1 MELDFEHCYRAV
13 DSRDPRFDGCFYTA
27 VRTTGIYCRPSC
39 PAVTPKRENVTF
51 YVSAAAAQRGGFR
64 ACRRCRPDAAPG
76 SPEWDSRADTVGR
89 AMRLIGDGVVDR
101 DGVPGLAARL
111 GYTERHLN
119 RILTAELG
127 AGPLALARA
136 QRAQTAR
143 ILVETT
149 ELGLAEIAFAAGFGS
164 VRQFNDTMLA
174 VYARSPSQMRE
185 KRPSGRSEAG
195 VVNLRL
201 AYRPPLHASALLGF
215 LAARTL
221 PGVDAVVDGTY
232 HRGLNL
238 PHGTAQVAL
247 TPGDRWIHATLRLGD
262 VRDLAPAVARC
273 RRLLDLDA
281 DPVAVDALLG
291 ADPAL
296 AAAVGAE
303 PGVRVPRAVDG
314 FETAVRA
321 IVGQQVSV
329 AGARTTLVRI
339 LTAAAAP
346 GPSSSPGAGTGTG
359 TPDELLAPTRGTAGH
374 LIGSPPVDIHDAL
387 PEPSP
392 STAVT
397 HSDFPPPELVAGF
410 PSAETPA
417 GPRSAE
423 TNASFRSAETNAG
436 LPLAMTGIP
445 SADALAGLPSAVT
458 SVRSTD
464 ALAGLPLDAV
474 MAHFPSTEALT
485 GFPSAEVIAGLPD
498 SAFGMPAARRASIR
512 ALAEAVADG
521 KLDLDPGADRAETI
535 ARLVELP
542 GIGPWT
548 AGYVAMRAIG
558 DPDVFLPTDLAA
570 RRGAEALGL
579 PGTAKALATH
589 AEEHWRPWR
598 SYALIRLWRAA

>member
-76 SPEWDSRADTVGR
+76 SPEWDTRADTVGR
-89 AMRLIGDGVVDR
+89 AMRLIGDGIVDR
-101 DGVPGLAARL
+101 EGVPGLAARL

-119 RILTAELG
+119 RMLTTELG

-149 ELGLAEIAFAAGFGS
+149 RLGLADIAFAAGFGS
-164 VRQFNDTMLA
+164 VRQFNETMLE

-185 KRPSGRSEAG
+185 KQTRTDRGEAG
-195 VVNLRL
+195 VVTLRL
-201 AYRPPLHASALLGF
+201 AYRPPLHAGSLLEF
-215 LAARTL
+215 FAARTL
-221 PGVDAVVDGTY
+221 PGVDEVAGGAY
-232 HRGLNL
+232 RRGLNL
-238 PHGTAQVAL
+238 PHGNADVVL
-247 TPGDRWIHATLRLGD
+247 TPGERWVHATLQLSD

-273 RRLLDLDA
+273 RRLFDLDA
-281 DPVAVDALLG
+281 DPVAVDGLLQ

-296 AAAVGAE
+296 APAVAAE

-314 FETAVRA
+314 FEMAVRA
-321 IVGQQVSV
+321 VVGQQVSV
-329 AGARTTLVRI
+329 AGARTTLGRM
-339 LTAAAAP
+339 LRAATAAEGSVSRPVLGEPTPIPQTTA
-346 GPSSSPGAGTGTG
+346 TGT
-359 TPDELLAPTRGTAGH
+359 
-374 LIGSPPVDIHDAL
+374 
-387 PEPSP
+387 
-392 STAVT
+392 
-397 HSDFPPPELVAGF
+397 
-410 PSAETPA
+410 
-417 GPRSAE
+417 
-423 TNASFRSAETNAG
+423 
-436 LPLAMTGIP
+436 
-445 SADALAGLPSAVT
+445 
-458 SVRSTD
+458 
-464 ALAGLPLDAV
+464 
-474 MAHFPSTEALT
+474 LT
-485 GFPSAEVIAGLPD
+485 GFPAASAIAALPD
-498 SAFGMPAARRASIR
+498 SAFGMPAARRATIR

-521 KLDLDPGADRAETI
+521 KLDLDPGADRSEAV
-535 ARLVELP
+535 ARLTELP

-570 RRGAEALGL
+570 RRGAEAVGL
-579 PGTAKALATH
+579 PGTVKALTAH
-589 AEEHWRPWR
+589 AERWRPWR

>member
-39 PAVTPKRENVTF
+39 PAVTPKRANVTF

-76 SPEWDSRADTVGR
+76 SPEWDTRADTVGR

-101 DGVPGLAARL
+101 EGVPGLASRL

-119 RILTAELG
+119 RMLTTELG

-149 ELGLAEIAFAAGFGS
+149 DLGLSEIAFAAGFGS
-164 VRQFNDTMLA
+164 VRQFNDTMLE

-185 KRPSGRSEAG
+185 KRPAGPIEAG

-201 AYRPPLHASALLGF
+201 AFRPPLHASSLLGF
-215 LAARTL
+215 FAARTL
-221 PGVDAVVDGTY
+221 PGVDTVVDGAY
-232 HRGLNL
+232 RRGLNL
-238 PHGTAQVAL
+238 PHGTADVSL
-247 TPGDRWIHATLRLGD
+247 SPGDRWIHATLRLSD

-273 RRLLDLDA
+273 RRLFDLDA

-296 AAAVGAE
+296 TAAVAAE

-314 FETAVRA
+314 FEMAIRA

-329 AGARTTLVRI
+329 AGARTTLGRI
-339 LTAAAAP
+339 LKAAA
-346 GPSSSPGAGTGTG
+346 GNT
-359 TPDELLAPTRGTAGH
+359 LAPEQGTAGH
-374 LIGSPPVDIHDAL
+374 LIGSPSLDTTNGRPGTVPGAAPTAL
-387 PEPSP
+387 PTDLPSSP
-392 STAVT
+392 RTGAGT
-397 HSDFPPPELVAGF
+397 DLAGF
-410 PSAETPA
+410 PSA
-417 GPRSAE
+417 
-423 TNASFRSAETNAG
+423 
-436 LPLAMTGIP
+436 
-445 SADALAGLPSAVT
+445 DV
-458 SVRSTD
+458 V
-464 ALAGLPLDAV
+464 
-474 MAHFPSTEALT
+474 
-485 GFPSAEVIAGLPD
+485 AGLPD
-498 SAFGMPAARRASIR
+498 SAFGMPAARRATIR

-521 KLDLDPGADRAETI
+521 KLDLDPGADRAETV

-542 GIGPWT
+542 GVGPWT

-558 DPDVFLPTDLAA
+558 DPDTFLATDLAA

-589 AEEHWRPWR
+589 AEQWRPWR